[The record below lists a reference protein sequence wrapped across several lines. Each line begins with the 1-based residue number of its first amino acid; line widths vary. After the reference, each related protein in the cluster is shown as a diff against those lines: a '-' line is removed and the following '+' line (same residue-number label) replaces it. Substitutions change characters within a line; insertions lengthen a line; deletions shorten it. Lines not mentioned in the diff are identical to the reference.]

1 MEFDTTKQHVTVM
14 EQRLKTGSR
23 DQEDAIRM
31 TEEINLLRSDL
42 SKLQSSF
49 SVREQN
55 HKFETVSAR
64 LESHQDLIEELK
76 TEMQIQ
82 ARMSQELDTVKDQVD
97 VLREQVHTSARFS
110 QDIGEIK
117 SRVSELE
124 RGQETEAG
132 DLGPLVTQPPM
143 LGASHDL
150 SMTSR
155 DSRDSVV
162 DTVEVDFAENV
173 SQTNKQLDETTVI
186 PTQVQV
192 DSPEYSLNET
202 IGDF

>member
-1 MEFDTTKQHVTVM
+1 MTLRGLRWSLRQPSSTS
-14 EQRLKTGSR
+14 LSWSR
-23 DQEDAIRM
+23 GLRPAPETRR

-64 LESHQDLIEELK
+64 LESHQELIEELK
-76 TEMQIQ
+76 TEMQIQVTLQ

-97 VLREQVHTSARFS
+97 VLREQVHTSARYS

-124 RGQETEAG
+124 Q
-132 DLGPLVTQPPM
+132 V
-143 LGASHDL
+143 H
-150 SMTSR
+150 TSAR
-155 DSRDSVV
+155 Y
-162 DTVEVDFAENV
+162 
-173 SQTNKQLDETTVI
+173 SQDI
-186 PTQVQV
+186 
-192 DSPEYSLNET
+192 
-202 IGDF
+202 

>member
-1 MEFDTTKQHVTVM
+1 MNENEELCGKVRAAQTLSRRDSFKSRHLETELTNVKDDFERLKMEFETTKQHVTVM

-64 LESHQDLIEELK
+64 LESHQELIEELK

-82 ARMSQELDTVKDQVD
+82 
-97 VLREQVHTSARFS
+97 
-110 QDIGEIK
+110 
-117 SRVSELE
+117 VSKIL
-124 RGQETEAG
+124 
-132 DLGPLVTQPPM
+132 
-143 LGASHDL
+143 
-150 SMTSR
+150 
-155 DSRDSVV
+155 
-162 DTVEVDFAENV
+162 
-173 SQTNKQLDETTVI
+173 
-186 PTQVQV
+186 
-192 DSPEYSLNET
+192 
-202 IGDF
+202 

>member
-1 MEFDTTKQHVTVM
+1 MNENEELCGKVRAAQTLSRKDSFKSRHLETELTNVKDDFERLKMEFDTTKQHVTVM

-82 ARMSQELDTVKDQVD
+82 VKSYDVQCTAHLPLNYTLTV
-97 VLREQVHTSARFS
+97 HAF
-110 QDIGEIK
+110 
-117 SRVSELE
+117 
-124 RGQETEAG
+124 
-132 DLGPLVTQPPM
+132 
-143 LGASHDL
+143 L
-150 SMTSR
+150 S
-155 DSRDSVV
+155 
-162 DTVEVDFAENV
+162 
-173 SQTNKQLDETTVI
+173 
-186 PTQVQV
+186 
-192 DSPEYSLNET
+192 
-202 IGDF
+202 